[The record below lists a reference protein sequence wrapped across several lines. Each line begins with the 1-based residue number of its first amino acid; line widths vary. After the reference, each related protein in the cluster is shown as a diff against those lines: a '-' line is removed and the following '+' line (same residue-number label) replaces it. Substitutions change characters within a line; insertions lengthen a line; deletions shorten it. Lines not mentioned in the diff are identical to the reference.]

1 MENWRGSITAVNQC
15 GEHLVQEFPHYESG
29 ELKNSM
35 SEVNERWSNITVRYD
50 GRIFL
55 TFVCLKRTISRQD
68 LIEDLWNNHVILIYN
83 EAYMGK

>member
-50 GRIFL
+50 GIIF
-55 TFVCLKRTISRQD
+55 
-68 LIEDLWNNHVILIYN
+68 
-83 EAYMGK
+83 